1 MKSMDC
7 KTCRTN
13 LLELLDAE
21 ATAWRPEIEAHLA
34 ACAECR
40 EELEELR
47 GTFALL
53 DEWVAPPEPT
63 PYFDQRLHARLRE
76 AVAEKPE
83 GFWERL
89 SSFVKFSTGR
99 QFRPAMTGA
108 LAAVLLL
115 AGSGTYFGIEGF
127 GSRVAPSATVN
138 DLKVLDNNAQVEQQI
153 DQLLDNSNDDGGASP
168 TS

>member
-7 KTCRTN
+7 NTCRTN
-13 LLELLDAE
+13 LLELLDADG
-21 ATAWRPEIEAHLA
+21 AASRPEVAAHLA
-34 ACAECR
+34 ACAHCR
-40 EELEELR
+40 AELEELR
-47 GTFALL
+47 ATFALL
-53 DEWVAPPEPT
+53 DEWQAPEPT

-76 AVAEKPE
+76 AAAAKPE
-83 GFWERL
+83 GLWERI

-115 AGSGTYFGIEGF
+115 AGSGTYFGLEGF
-127 GSRVAPSATVN
+127 GSKVAPSATVN
-138 DLKVLDNNAQVEQQI
+138 DLKVLDNNAQVEQQL